1 MKRTAATVLFTVVS
15 LIGTAAAQK
24 PADDSAKAAQPDAI
38 GKVVGAMQEAEK
50 GLSSLRMT
58 LRTKGHV
65 QGGLQVETTGE
76 LRVLRGTQADAGE
89 RLYVR
94 LEYSFGDGLKGRQE
108 TARTADGIVQLEQ
121 DSAFGAVLLRF
132 DAAVV
137 RDLEWAG
144 GVLKRSDMPG
154 MSDGRAQSPLGSG
167 TVRDLRRTFDLKI
180 GARKER
186 DGEAGTW
193 IEGKRK
199 QGLDEQDPD
208 LPVADR
214 VELFVRDADHALLS
228 ARYFVGDDVVQEIT
242 IEKLELGVE
251 LGDDA
256 FVVDGGGLELR
267 DVRSYT
273 PMWEQI
279 EQVLE
284 KAESKA
290 GEGVVRPSKR

>member
-38 GKVVGAMQEAEK
+38 GKVVGVMQEAEK
-50 GLSSLRMT
+50 GLSSLRMM

-65 QGGLQVETTGE
+65 QGGLQVETAGE

-89 RLYVR
+89 RLYAR

-132 DAAVV
+132 DATVV

-180 GARKER
+180 GVRKER

-242 IEKLELGVE
+242 IEKLEIGVE